1 MVFPFAPAYRTFA
14 TLFIF
19 NLNKMQRLSIVIFF
33 LPLLLFAQ
41 QPQST
46 DSLRT
51 IETQGVS
58 IFGIQNKFISGS
70 SARMTNTEL
79 QKMNQTD
86 INKVL
91 RSMPGIQVRDEEGF
105 GLRPNIGMRGTP
117 VNRSS
122 KITVMEDG
130 ILMAPAAYADPA
142 AYYFPTFARMSGV
155 EVLKGSSQI
164 KYGPY
169 TIGGAINLLSTPIPL
184 AFRAY
189 AQGSYGSFGVNQ
201 QRLWVGD
208 TKGQFS
214 YLFEVNRL
222 AAAGFK
228 ELDGGGNTGF
238 DRRDFLGKVRWQSQQ
253 TAQLQQT
260 VQLKVLHT
268 EEQAQETYLGLN
280 YDDFHANPLRR
291 YAGTQKDEL
300 NLYHNH
306 LVVQHSIK
314 PSKNLQILTSAYLAQ
329 TFRDWGRANSFGGQN
344 INAILADPVTNSTG
358 YAIMTGQANGEVVF
372 RSAARSYFSK
382 GLQTAAHFLI
392 DKGAFQH
399 KAELGLRLHQDQANR
414 YGTQSKY
421 QMTSGLMVL
430 SDGGEQGNQEN
441 QIRDAW
447 SIASFAH
454 YKLQYKHINISA
466 GLRQETIAL
475 DFLNYGTADYSRTG
489 SNLAS
494 ANNKLQVWLPGA
506 SLSYEMNNNNTFFF
520 GVHKGFSPP
529 GMPNTNSNEQAKS
542 EVALNYELGYRFTN
556 QRQSQIQAVLFS
568 SNYANLLGTD
578 NISGGGMGTGE
589 LFNAGKALVQGLELS
604 ALYLLKLTKLKNMH
618 MPLQMSYTYTHASF
632 SETFING
639 GGDWGSGQI
648 SSGDYIPFIT
658 PHLLSGSIGL
668 EHKKWSVLLSA
679 NYVGS
684 TRTIPGQNELIFA
697 TSNQNYA
704 LVNCIEAFTIVDFS
718 FNYHINS
725 YWSAYTTIQNMAN
738 NMAIVANLPQGYR
751 SALPRALQL
760 GFKLK
765 L

>member
-1 MVFPFAPAYRTFA
+1 MKPLSLLPF
-14 TLFIF
+14 
-19 NLNKMQRLSIVIFF
+19 FF
-33 LPLLLFAQ
+33 PLLIFAQ
-41 QPQST
+41 QPNSS

-58 IFGIQNKFISGS
+58 IFGIQSKFISGS
-70 SARMTNTEL
+70 SARITNAEL
-79 QKMNQTD
+79 QKLNQAD

-117 VNRSS
+117 VNRSA

-169 TIGGAINLLSTPIPL
+169 TIGGAINLLSSPIPNT
-184 AFRAY
+184 FRAF
-189 AQGSYGSFGVNQ
+189 AQVSYGSFGVNQ
-201 QRLWVGD
+201 QRIWVGD
-208 TKGQFS
+208 AKGQFS

-222 AAAGFK
+222 AATGFK

-238 DRRDFLGKVRWQSQQ
+238 ERRDFLGKVRWQSKKTAKVQQ
-253 TAQLQQT
+253 NVL
-260 VQLKVLHT
+260 LKVLHV

-280 YDDFHANPLRR
+280 YDDFQANPLRR
-291 YAGTQKDEL
+291 YAGTQNDEL

-314 PSKNLQILTSAYLAQ
+314 PSQNLQIRTSAYLTQ
-329 TFRDWGRANSFGGQN
+329 TFRDWGRANSFGGQS
-344 INAILADPVTNSTG
+344 INAILTDNVTNSAG
-358 YAIMTGQANGEVVF
+358 YSIMTGQANGEVVF
-372 RSAARSYFSK
+372 RSAARNYLSK
-382 GLQTAAHFLI
+382 GVQTAALYQI

-399 KAELGLRLHQDQANR
+399 EAELGLRLHQDQANR

-421 QMTSGLMVL
+421 QMTNGIMVL

-441 QIRDAW
+441 QIRNAW
-447 SIASFAH
+447 SVALFAQ
-454 YKLQYKHINISA
+454 YKLQYKKLSISA

-475 DFLNYGTADYSRTG
+475 DFFNYGTSDYGRTG

-494 ANNKLQVWLPGA
+494 ANNQLQVWLPGA
-506 SLSYEMNNNNTFFF
+506 SLSYAMNNSNAFFF
-520 GVHKGFSPP
+520 GAHKGFSPP
-529 GMPNTNSNEQAKS
+529 GMPSTSSNKQANS
-542 EVALNYELGYRFTN
+542 EVAMNYELGYRFTSCQ
-556 QRQSQIQAVLFS
+556 QRQIQAVLFS
-568 SNYANLLGTD
+568 SDYANLLGSD
-578 NISGGGMGTGE
+578 NMSGGGMGTGE
-589 LFNAGKALVQGLELS
+589 LFNAGKASVQGLELS
-604 ALYLLKLTKLKNMH
+604 ALCLLKFNKLKNLH
-618 MPLQMSYTYTHASF
+618 MPLQMSYTYTHATF

-648 SSGDYIPFIT
+648 SSGDCIPFIT

-668 EHKKWSVLLSA
+668 EHKKWSALLSA

-684 TRTIPGQNELIFA
+684 TRTTPGQNELIFA
-697 TSNQNYA
+697 TSKQNYA
-704 LVNCIEAFTIVDFS
+704 LVNCIEAFSIVDFS
-718 FNYHINS
+718 FNFHFNAQ
-725 YWSAYTTIQNMAN
+725 WSAYTTVQNIAN
-738 NMAIVANLPQGYR
+738 NMAIIANLPQGYR

>member
-1 MVFPFAPAYRTFA
+1 MVFPFATTYRTFA
-14 TLFIF
+14 SLFIF
-19 NLNKMQRLSIVIFF
+19 NLNKMRQLSILIFF
-33 LPLLLFAQ
+33 FPLLLFAQ
-41 QPQST
+41 QPHST

-51 IETQGVS
+51 IETQDVS
-58 IFGIQNKFISGS
+58 IFGVQNKFISGS
-70 SARMTNTEL
+70 SARITNAEL
-79 QKMNQTD
+79 QKLNQPD
-86 INKVL
+86 INKIL
-91 RSMPGIQVRDEEGF
+91 RSMPGIQVRDEDGF

-142 AYYFPTFARMSGV
+142 AYYFPTFARINGI

-184 AFRAY
+184 AFKAY
-189 AQGSYGSFGVNQ
+189 AQGSYGSFGMNQ
-201 QRLWVGD
+201 QRIWVGD
-208 TKGQFS
+208 TKGPFS
-214 YLFEVNRL
+214 YLFEVNRI
-222 AAAGFK
+222 AATGFK

-238 DRRDFLGKVRWQSQQ
+238 DRRDFLGKVRWQSQK
-253 TAQLQQT
+253 TARIQQS
-260 VQLKVLHT
+260 VQLKVLHV
-268 EEQAQETYLGLN
+268 EEQARETYLGLN
-280 YDDFHANPLRR
+280 YADFQANPLRR

-306 LVVQHSIK
+306 LVVQHSVK
-314 PSKNLQILTSAYLAQ
+314 PTKTLQILTSAYLTQ
-329 TFRDWGRANSFGGQN
+329 TFRDWGRANSFGGQS
-344 INAILADPVTNSTG
+344 INAILTDNVTNSTG
-358 YAIMTGQANGEVVF
+358 YAIMTGQANGEVIF
-372 RSAARSYFSK
+372 RNAARSYFSK
-382 GLQTAAHFLI
+382 GIQTAALYQIHS
-392 DKGAFQH
+392 GAFEHQV
-399 KAELGLRLHQDQANR
+399 ELGLRLHQDQANR
-414 YGTQSKY
+414 YGKQSKY
-421 QMTSGLMVL
+421 QMTNGLMVL

-447 SIASFAH
+447 SIALFAN
-454 YKLQYKHINISA
+454 YKLQFKKMSISA
-466 GLRQETIAL
+466 GFRQESIAL
-475 DFLNYGTADYSRTG
+475 DFFNYGTADYSRTG
-489 SNLAS
+489 NNLAS
-494 ANNKLQVWLPGA
+494 ANNQLQVWLPGA
-506 SLSYEMNNNNTFFF
+506 SFSYQMNTNNTFFL
-520 GVHKGFSPP
+520 GAHKGFSPP
-529 GMPNTNSNEQAKS
+529 GMPGTSSNEQAKS

-556 QRQSQIQAVLFS
+556 RQQRQIQAVLFS
-568 SNYANLLGTD
+568 SDYANLLGSD

-589 LFNAGKALVQGLELS
+589 LFNAGKARVQGLELS
-604 ALYLLKLTKLKNMH
+604 ALCVLKFRKSKSLR
-618 MPLQMSYTYTHASF
+618 MPLQMSYTYTHATF

-648 SSGDYIPFIT
+648 SSGDHIPFIT

-668 EHKKWSVLLSA
+668 EHKKWNAILSA

-684 TRTIPGQNELIFA
+684 TRTTPGQNELIFA

-718 FNYHINS
+718 FNFHFNTQ
-725 YWSAYTTIQNMAN
+725 WSAYTSVQNMAN

-760 GFKLK
+760 GLKLK

>member
-1 MVFPFAPAYRTFA
+1 
-14 TLFIF
+14 
-19 NLNKMQRLSIVIFF
+19 MQRLCLLIFF

-58 IFGIQNKFISGS
+58 IFGIQNKFIIGS
-70 SARMTNTEL
+70 SARITNAEL
-79 QKMNQTD
+79 QKMNQAD

-117 VNRSS
+117 VNRSA

-169 TIGGAINLLSTPIPL
+169 TIGGAINLLSSPIPNT
-184 AFRAY
+184 FRAF
-189 AQGSYGSFGVNQ
+189 AQASYGSFGVNQ

-214 YLFEVNRL
+214 YLFEINRI
-222 AAAGFK
+222 AANGFK

-238 DRRDFLGKVRWQSQQ
+238 DRRDFLGKVRWQSKKTAKVQQ
-253 TAQLQQT
+253 NVL
-260 VQLKVLHT
+260 LKVLHV
-268 EEQAQETYLGLN
+268 EEQANETYLGLN
-280 YDDFHANPLRR
+280 YDDFQANPLRR
-291 YAGTQKDEL
+291 YAGTQNDEL

-306 LVVQHSIK
+306 LVIQHSIT
-314 PSKNLQILTSAYLAQ
+314 PFKNLQILTSAYLTQ
-329 TFRDWGRANSFGGQN
+329 TFRDWGRANSFGGQS
-344 INAILADPVTNSTG
+344 INAILTDNVTNSTG
-358 YAIMTGQANGEVVF
+358 YGIMTGKGNGEVIF
-372 RSAARSYFSK
+372 RSAARNYFSK
-382 GLQTAAHFLI
+382 GVQTAALYQI

-399 KAELGLRLHQDQANR
+399 HAEIGLRLHQDQANR

-421 QMTSGLMVL
+421 QMTNGLMVL

-447 SIASFAH
+447 SIALFAN
-454 YKLQYKHINISA
+454 YKLQYKKLSISA
-466 GLRQETIAL
+466 GFRQETIAL
-475 DFLNYGTADYSRTG
+475 DFLNYGTTDYARTG
-489 SNLAS
+489 QNLMSAS
-494 ANNKLQVWLPGA
+494 NKLQVWLPGA
-506 SLSYEMNNNNTFFF
+506 NFSYQMNSNNSFFF
-520 GVHKGFSPP
+520 GAHKGFSPP
-529 GMPNTNSNEQAKS
+529 GMPSTSSNDQAKS
-542 EVALNYELGYRFTN
+542 EVAINYELGYRFTN
-556 QRQSQIQAVLFS
+556 RQQRQIQAVLFS
-568 SNYANLLGTD
+568 SDYTNLLGSD

-589 LFNAGKALVQGLELS
+589 LFNAGKARVQGLELS
-604 ALYLLKLTKLKNMH
+604 ALYVLKFHKSKNIH
-618 MPLQMSYTYTHASF
+618 LPLQMSYTYTHATF

-668 EHKKWSVLLSA
+668 EHKKWTALLST

-684 TRTIPGQNELIFA
+684 TRTTPGQNELIFA
-697 TSNQNYA
+697 TSNQNYT
-704 LVNCIEAFTIVDFS
+704 LVNSIQAFTVLDFS
-718 FNYHINS
+718 FNFQINT
-725 YWSAYTTIQNMAN
+725 YWSAYTTIQNVTN